1 MCVCVYASACVYIYI
16 YICIHTY
23 ICLSIPRHHYLRLLI
38 IIIHGVALAWPSL
51 GCLGASRV
59 ITIIMIFIIT
69 ILVVILIIIF
79 TIIIN
84 NIIVSPDVVTVVL
97 LIIVLHIIN
106 IINCVYTKIVIV
118 VVGQMVSERPPG
130 ASAAVWKA
138 ASGLQACR
146 KPFREHLA
154 DVRILRELGFFRSL
168 SEAFSGPLGETGT
181 TQPDA

>member
-1 MCVCVYASACVYIYI
+1 MTAF
-16 YICIHTY
+16 
-23 ICLSIPRHHYLRLLI
+23 LLLPILVVVAIAIVI
-38 IIIHGVALAWPSL
+38 III
-51 GCLGASRV
+51 
-59 ITIIMIFIIT
+59 I
-69 ILVVILIIIF
+69 
-79 TIIIN
+79 IIIN
-84 NIIVSPDVVTVVL
+84 G
-97 LIIVLHIIN
+97 
-106 IINCVYTKIVIV
+106 VYTKIVIV

-138 ASGLQACR
+138 ASSLQACR